1 MLLIWL
7 IGLDINWFIELIKT
21 VEEGVVNLTSTLPV
35 LTLVSINVNGT
46 KIKCGIHFLH
56 SFLNLRL
63 IINITITNK
72 LKILTRPVSGFSLV
86 IIVSCQTNNLAIKH
100 DKESV
105 EDGYGLP

>member
-63 IINITITNK
+63 LINITITNNK

-86 IIVSCQTNNLAIKH
+86 IIVSCQTNNLTIKH
-100 DKESV
+100 DKESFI
-105 EDGYGLP
+105 DPLL